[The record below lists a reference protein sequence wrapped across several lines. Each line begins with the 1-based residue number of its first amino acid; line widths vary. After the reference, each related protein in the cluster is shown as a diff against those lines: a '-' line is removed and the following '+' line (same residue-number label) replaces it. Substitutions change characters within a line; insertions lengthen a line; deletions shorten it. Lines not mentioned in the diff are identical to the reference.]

1 MNDDLLQK
9 VITSTEIGAGGN
21 GSGLLGPEQVDR
33 FIDYMW
39 DATVLADQVRT
50 IRMRA
55 TEQEIEKIGVGKRL
69 IRRAV
74 EAVDTGENQGVFFSK
89 ISLRTEKIRLDW
101 ELSTETLEDNLE
113 GEALEDHIARLM
125 ATQAGNDLEDVAI
138 NGDTTSTDPA
148 LRIMDGWRKRALAGA
163 TIVDHEGF
171 GLDRSVS
178 NKAIRAVPREF
189 MQRRGELKFFV
200 GSNLIQDYLYN
211 LTRDVNAGTYAN
223 TSGRVVPEGP
233 AGFNMGTMFGVPY
246 QEVPMF
252 LENLDGD
259 YTADAEAGTDPARE
273 HGEVW
278 LTFPKNLL
286 WGVKREIKVVR
297 EYKAKKDTIEYT
309 MFCRV
314 GTAVENLDAFVVVT
328 NIAVDGPVNADVLR

>member
-21 GSGLLGPEQVDR
+21 GSGLLGPEQTDR

-39 DATVLADQVRT
+39 DATVLAGQVRT

-55 TEQEIEKIGVGKRL
+55 TEQEIERIGVGKRL

-89 ISLRTEKIRLDW
+89 ISMRTEKIRLDW

-125 ATQAGNDLEDVAI
+125 ATQAGTDLEDVAI
-138 NGDTTSTDPA
+138 NGDTTSSDPA
-148 LRIMDGWRKRALAGA
+148 LKIMDGWRKRALAGA
-163 TIVDHEGF
+163 ARVNHGGAGF
-171 GLDRSVS
+171 DRSVA
-178 NKAIRAVPREF
+178 NKAIRAMPREF
-189 MQRRGELKFFV
+189 MQRRNELKFFI

-211 LTRDVNAGTYAN
+211 LTRDVNASTYAN

-233 AGFNMGTMFGVPY
+233 AGFNMGTIFGVPF
-246 QEVPMF
+246 QEVPLF
-252 LENLDGD
+252 EENRTYDADG
-259 YTADAEAGTDPARE
+259 AGPGAAEGE
-273 HGEVW
+273 HGEAW

-314 GTAVENLDAFVVVT
+314 GTAIENVDAFVVVE
-328 NIAVDGPVNADVLR
+328 NIRIGGEVNTDTLP